1 MTRLVLGI
9 DTSCYTTSVAL
20 AGDGRVVAS
29 WRKLLTVKE
38 GERGLRQSEGLFQ
51 HVNALPGMV
60 EGLMK
65 EVGSVEIAA
74 VCASSRPRDVDD
86 SYMLVFLA
94 GVSLG
99 KSVASILGVPFFE
112 TCHQKGHVR
121 AAMVDSGIE
130 KGEFIA
136 MHLSG
141 GTTET
146 LFVDEN
152 LNISLLGGSDDLHAG
167 QFVDRVGVKM
177 GLSFPA
183 GPHLEEMAVKGTSR
197 SLFKLSHKDGHCSFS
212 GAEAEAMRLIE
223 KGGMSNEDIAAEVY
237 NYLARAITW
246 LLMDAFE
253 KTNAKQ
259 ALLAGGVASSR
270 LLRKLVRERCRKK
283 GVNQKICWAKPELS
297 GDNACGVALIGEEML
312 VSAKESEAQ
321 KHVYFD

>member
-1 MTRLVLGI
+1 MKRLVLGI

-29 WRKLLTVKE
+29 RRKLLSVSD
-38 GERGLRQSEGLFQ
+38 GQRGLRQSDGLFQ
-51 HVNALPGMV
+51 HVNQLPEMV
-60 EGLMK
+60 EAL
-65 EVGSVEIAA
+65 VEDAGEFELQA
-74 VCASSRPRDVDD
+74 VCASARPRDVDS
-86 SYMLVFLA
+86 SYMPVFLA

-99 KSVASILGVPFFE
+99 RSIAKINRVPFFE

-130 KGEFIA
+130 KGPFVA

-146 LFVDEN
+146 LLVDED
-152 LNISLLGGSDDLHAG
+152 LSISLIGGSNDLHAG

-183 GPHLEEMAVKGTSR
+183 GPHLEKLAVNGQAK
-197 SLFKLSHKDGHCSFS
+197 SLFPLSHKDGHCSFS
-212 GAEAEAMRLIE
+212 GAEAQAMRVIE
-223 KGGMSNEDIAAEVY
+223 KGEMRNEDIAAEVY
-237 NYLARAITW
+237 NYLARAISW

-259 ALLAGGVASSR
+259 ALLAGGVASSA
-270 LLRKLVRERCRKK
+270 LLRTLVKERLYKK
-283 GVNQKICWAKPELS
+283 GIRQKICWARPELS
-297 GDNACGVALIGEEML
+297 GDNACGVALLGEEML
-312 VSAKESEAQ
+312 FK
-321 KHVYFD
+321 

>member
-1 MTRLVLGI
+1 MSRLVLGI

-29 WRKLLTVKE
+29 WRKLLVVKE

-51 HVNALPGMV
+51 HVNALPKMV

-65 EVGSVEIAA
+65 DAGKVEIKA
-74 VCASSRPRDVDD
+74 VCASVKPRDADD
-86 SYMLVFLA
+86 SYMPVFLA
-94 GVSLG
+94 GASLG
-99 KSVASILGVPFFE
+99 KSVAEILGVPFFE

-130 KGEFIA
+130 DGAFVA

-146 LFVDEN
+146 LLVDEN
-152 LNISLLGGSDDLHAG
+152 MNISLVGGSDDLHAG

-183 GPHLEEMAVKGTSR
+183 GPHLEELAVRGQAK
-197 SLFKLSHKDGHCSFS
+197 SLFPLSHKNGHCSFS
-212 GAEAEAMRLIE
+212 GAEAQAMRVIE
-223 KGGMSNEDIAAEVY
+223 KGEMSKEDIAAEVY

-246 LLMDAFE
+246 LLTDAFE
-253 KTNAKQ
+253 KTGARQ
-259 ALLAGGVASSR
+259 ALLAGGVASSK
-270 LLRKLVRERCRKK
+270 LLRKLVKERCRKK
-283 GVNQKICWAKPELS
+283 GVTQKICWAKPELS
-297 GDNACGVALIGEEML
+297 GDNACGVALLGEEML
-312 VSAKESEAQ
+312 LKNQ
-321 KHVYFD
+321 

>member
-51 HVNALPGMV
+51 HVNALPRMV

-65 EVGSVEIAA
+65 ETGPVEIAA
-74 VCASSRPRDVDD
+74 VCASSRPRDVDE
-86 SYMLVFLA
+86 SYMPVFLA

-183 GPHLEEMAVKGTSR
+183 GPHLEELAVKGTSR

-223 KGGMSNEDIAAEVY
+223 KGEMSNEDIAVEVY

-312 VSAKESEAQ
+312 LTTKESEA
-321 KHVYFD
+321 

>member
-86 SYMLVFLA
+86 SYMPVFLA

>member
-29 WRKLLTVKE
+29 WRKLLVVKE

-51 HVNALPGMV
+51 HVNALPQMV

-65 EVGSVEIAA
+65 EAGPVEIAA

-86 SYMLVFLA
+86 SYMPVFLA

-99 KSVASILGVPFFE
+99 KSVASILGVPFYE

-130 KGEFIA
+130 NKPFVA

-146 LFVDEN
+146 LLVDEKM
-152 LNISLLGGSDDLHAG
+152 NISLIGGSDDLHAG
-167 QFVDRVGVKM
+167 QFVDRVGVKL
-177 GLSFPA
+177 GLTFPA
-183 GPHLEEMAVKGTSR
+183 GPHLEELAVKGQAK
-197 SLFKLSHKDGHCSFS
+197 SLFPLSHKNGHCSFS
-212 GAEAEAMRLIE
+212 GAEAQAMRVIE
-223 KGGMSNEDIAAEVY
+223 KGEMKKEDVAAEVY

-253 KTNAKQ
+253 KTKAEQ

-270 LLRKLVRERCRKK
+270 LLRKLVHERCRKK
-283 GVNQKICWAKPELS
+283 GVSQKICWAKPELS
-297 GDNACGVALIGEEML
+297 GDNASGVALIGEEML
-312 VSAKESEAQ
+312 LNNK
-321 KHVYFD
+321 

>member
-86 SYMLVFLA
+86 SYMPVFLA

-99 KSVASILGVPFFE
+99 KSVASIVGVPFFE

-183 GPHLEEMAVKGTSR
+183 GPHLEELAVKGTSR

>member
-29 WRKLLTVKE
+29 WRKLLVVKE

-51 HVNALPGMV
+51 HVNALPQMI

-65 EVGSVEIAA
+65 DAGKAEIAA
-74 VCASSRPRDVDD
+74 VCASSRPRDVDN
-86 SYMLVFLA
+86 SYMPVFLA

-99 KSVASILGVPFFE
+99 KSISEILGVPFFE

-130 KGEFIA
+130 EGPFVA

-146 LFVDEN
+146 LLVDET
-152 LNISLLGGSDDLHAG
+152 LNVTLLGGSDDLHAG
-167 QFVDRVGVKM
+167 QFVDRVGVKL

-183 GPHLEEMAVKGTSR
+183 GPHLEELAVRGQAK
-197 SLFKLSHKDGHCSFS
+197 SLFPLSHKNGHCSFS
-212 GAEAEAMRLIE
+212 GAEAQAMRIIE
-223 KGGMSNEDIAAEVY
+223 KGEMSKEDIAAEVY

-246 LLMDAFE
+246 LLTDAFE
-253 KTNAKQ
+253 KTGAGQ
-259 ALLAGGVASSR
+259 ALLAGGVASST
-270 LLRKLVRERCRKK
+270 LLRKLVKERCIKK
-283 GVNQKICWAKPELS
+283 GVTQKICWAKPELS

-312 VSAKESEAQ
+312 
-321 KHVYFD
+321 KHYK

>member
-29 WRKLLTVKE
+29 WRKLLEVKE

-51 HVNALPGMV
+51 HVNALPKMI

-65 EVGSVEIAA
+65 EAGEAEIAA

-86 SYMLVFLA
+86 SYMPVFLA

-99 KSVASILGVPFFE
+99 KSVASILNVPFFE

-121 AAMVDSGIE
+121 AAMVDSGMDE
-130 KGEFIA
+130 GSFIA

-152 LNISLLGGSDDLHAG
+152 LKISLLGGSDDLHAG

-183 GPHLEEMAVKGTSR
+183 GPHLEELAVKGTSK
-197 SLFKLSHKDGHCSFS
+197 SLFKLSHKNGHCSFS

-223 KGGMSNEDIAAEVY
+223 KGEMPKEDIAAEVY

-259 ALLAGGVASSR
+259 ALLAGGVASSK

-283 GVNQKICWAKPELS
+283 GVNQKIYWAKPELS

-312 VSAKESEAQ
+312 KKTNESEA
-321 KHVYFD
+321 

>member
-51 HVNALPGMV
+51 HVNALPRMV

-65 EVGSVEIAA
+65 EAGPVEIAA
-74 VCASSRPRDVDD
+74 VCASSRPRDVDE
-86 SYMLVFLA
+86 SYMPVFLA

-99 KSVASILGVPFFE
+99 KSVASVLGVPFFE

-183 GPHLEEMAVKGTSR
+183 GPHLEELAVKGTSR
-197 SLFKLSHKDGHCSFS
+197 SLFRLSHKDRHCSFS

-223 KGGMSNEDIAAEVY
+223 KGEMANEDIAAEVY

-312 VSAKESEAQ
+312 VSAKESEA
-321 KHVYFD
+321 

>member
-29 WRKLLTVKE
+29 WRKLLTGKE

-65 EVGSVEIAA
+65 EAGSVEIAA

-86 SYMLVFLA
+86 SYMPVFLA

-212 GAEAEAMRLIE
+212 GAEAEAMHLIE

-312 VSAKESEAQ
+312 ASAKESEAQ

>member
-86 SYMLVFLA
+86 SYMPVFLA

-312 VSAKESEAQ
+312 ASAKESEAQ

>member
-86 SYMLVFLA
+86 SYMPVFLA

-312 VSAKESEAQ
+312 VSAKESEA
-321 KHVYFD
+321 